1 MRPIHRSVAEA
12 LRQGELPMTQRDQ
25 KRIAGSVIQ
34 IMLSG
39 TFLLAGLI
47 YGYLHPEQDL
57 VKGLVF
63 LPGVLAIG
71 LPVTYTG
78 IRGFLR
84 QDNTA
89 SMELL
94 VIIAMLL
101 SVLNNQY
108 IVAIL
113 IPLLLTLVHFFEEK
127 SIIGSREAMESLK
140 SMQATRAT
148 LLHEGKTI
156 EVDPR
161 ELSPGQLLI
170 VYPGN
175 VFPVDGIVIQGASSV
190 NQQSLT
196 GEVIPRAI
204 QIDSKVYAGTVNLT
218 GVLTVQ
224 VERCFE
230 DTSFQQVMRLLEDT
244 EKSANA
250 DTGLINQ
257 VLAYYIP
264 LILILA
270 LVVWM
275 LTRDIS
281 RAVAILVVCCP
292 CGHMLVGSAPLIAAL
307 SAASKRGILI
317 KNAAFIEKLSGVDT
331 LMFDKTGTLTH
342 GELMVSAIDMAAEQT
357 EEAFMSLAKGLAKH
371 SLHPV
376 SRAIIRDERGTAI
389 EGIVAEEQGGLGLTG
404 TRNGLPCILG
414 GASLMRQHQL
424 CISDFPDDGCV
435 HVYLADQ
442 MQVLGRISLTD
453 TPRQEAKEVI
463 EGLHTLGIENTVML
477 TGDEQASADRL
488 GQFLGLHPV
497 YARLMPDEKQRIV
510 KTYQQKHRVVFV
522 GDGINDAPS
531 LAAADIGIAMGAF
544 GADAAIQSADIA
556 LMNSDLRNVS
566 YALRLALRAKSII
579 RENLIIAFCSSLIM
593 IILAGLGW
601 MTALPGAILHNIGAF
616 FVLLN
621 SARLLGEEK

>member
-127 SIIGSREAMESLK
+127 SIIGSREAIESLK

-196 GEVIPRAI
+196 GEAIPRAI

-244 EKSANA
+244 EESANA

-281 RAVAILVVCCP
+281 RAVAILVVSCP

-357 EEAFMSLAKGLAKH
+357 EEAFMSLAKSLAKH

-488 GQFLGLHPV
+488 GQSLGLHPV

>member
-196 GEVIPRAI
+196 GEAIPRAI

-463 EGLHTLGIENTVML
+463 EGLHTLGIEDTVML

>member
-1 MRPIHRSVAEA
+1 M
-12 LRQGELPMTQRDQ
+12 
-25 KRIAGSVIQ
+25 
-34 IMLSG
+34 
-39 TFLLAGLI
+39 
-47 YGYLHPEQDL
+47 
-57 VKGLVF
+57 
-63 LPGVLAIG
+63 
-71 LPVTYTG
+71 
-78 IRGFLR
+78 
-84 QDNTA
+84 
-89 SMELL
+89 
-94 VIIAMLL
+94 
-101 SVLNNQY
+101 
-108 IVAIL
+108 

-127 SIIGSREAMESLK
+127 SIIGSREAIESLK

-196 GEVIPRAI
+196 GEAIPRAI

-244 EKSANA
+244 EESANA

-488 GQFLGLHPV
+488 GQSLGLHPV

-531 LAAADIGIAMGAF
+531 LAA
-544 GADAAIQSADIA
+544 QTSASPWA
-556 LMNSDLRNVS
+556 LWR
-566 YALRLALRAKSII
+566 
-579 RENLIIAFCSSLIM
+579 
-593 IILAGLGW
+593 
-601 MTALPGAILHNIGAF
+601 
-616 FVLLN
+616 
-621 SARLLGEEK
+621 